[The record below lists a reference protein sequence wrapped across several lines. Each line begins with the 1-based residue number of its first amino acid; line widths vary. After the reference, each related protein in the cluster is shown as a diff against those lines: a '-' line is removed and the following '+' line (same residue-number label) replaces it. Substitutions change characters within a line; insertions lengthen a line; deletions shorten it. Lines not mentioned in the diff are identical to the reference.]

1 MPLRYLILP
10 FVFLIQEW
18 DSASHETSQIP
29 LTAHCASAESLL
41 YDLTMYQQ
49 QVDDWVTYEIVDEG
63 TKMGQR
69 ELIYNRGYNF
79 SIQLGHVVEWQ
90 CPVRPKVNPCKAKV
104 KQGSNR
110 KGTFACKI
118 QSQGS
123 LLSRL
128 TRAIVNKVDF
138 ISLHSIW

>member
-18 DSASHETSQIP
+18 DSANHETSQIP
-29 LTAHCASAESLL
+29 LTVHCASAKSLL
-41 YDLTMYQQ
+41 YDLSTHQQ

-63 TKMGQR
+63 TKRGQR

-79 SIQLGHVVEWQ
+79 SIQLGHAVDWQ
-90 CPVRPKVNPCKAKV
+90 CSVRPKVNPCKAKV
-104 KQGSNR
+104 KQGSKR

-118 QSQGS
+118 QGQGS
-123 LLSRL
+123 LLSRPAP
-128 TRAIVNKVDF
+128 AIVNKVDF
-138 ISLHSIW
+138 ISLYSIW

>member
-41 YDLTMYQQ
+41 YDLSTYQQ

-63 TKMGQR
+63 TKRGQR

-79 SIQLGHVVEWQ
+79 SIQLGHVV
-90 CPVRPKVNPCKAKV
+90 
-104 KQGSNR
+104 
-110 KGTFACKI
+110 
-118 QSQGS
+118 
-123 LLSRL
+123 
-128 TRAIVNKVDF
+128 D
-138 ISLHSIW
+138 